1 MGNLI
6 PLRLTKKKIL
16 RDALREVNRM
26 YRLSHGGEDPIA
38 SESSRE
44 FFEQGFLEEV
54 RWLDWQT
61 YCLTV
66 LNRMPEEGGDS
77 GPD

>member
-38 SESSRE
+38 SDAHRE
-44 FFEQGFLEEV
+44 LFEQGLVEEV
-54 RWLDWQT
+54 KWQDFQT

-66 LNRMPEEGGDS
+66 LNRVPDEPEDYA
-77 GPD
+77 